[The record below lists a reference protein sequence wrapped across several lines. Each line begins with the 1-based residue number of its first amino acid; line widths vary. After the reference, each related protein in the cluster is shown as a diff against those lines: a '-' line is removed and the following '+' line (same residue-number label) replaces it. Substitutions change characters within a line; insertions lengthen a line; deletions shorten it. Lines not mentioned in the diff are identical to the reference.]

1 MAALKFRILLDTEK
15 ENEVFRDILINEDD
29 NFESLYN
36 AIVSAFNF
44 QGDQMASFYISND
57 DWDKGHEISLMDMN
71 YGDESINE
79 VATVMSDANLRDFME
94 KEDQKVILVYDFLRM
109 WIFLI
114 ELVERQEENVS
125 VPMVALSI
133 GMAPP
138 EDSRIIADEED
149 DALFASSDF
158 DEEEDNEF
166 DFEDGYDDEDL
177 SEYSEYDY

>member
-15 ENEVFRDILINEDD
+15 NNEVFRDILINEDD

-36 AIVSAFNF
+36 AIISAFNF

-57 DWDKGHEISLMDMN
+57 EWDKGHEISLMDMN

-79 VATVMSDANLRDFME
+79 VATVMSAANLRDFME
-94 KEDQKVILVYDFLRM
+94 KADQKVILVYDFLRM

-114 ELVERQEENVS
+114 ELIGRQEENVAAPL
-125 VPMVALSI
+125 VVLSI

-138 EDSRIIADEED
+138 EDSRIVAGENDDDLFDSDEFDED
-149 DALFASSDF
+149 DD
-158 DEEEDNEF
+158 DDF
-166 DFEDGYDDEDL
+166 DFEDGYDDDDM
-177 SEYSEYDY
+177 SEYNEYDY